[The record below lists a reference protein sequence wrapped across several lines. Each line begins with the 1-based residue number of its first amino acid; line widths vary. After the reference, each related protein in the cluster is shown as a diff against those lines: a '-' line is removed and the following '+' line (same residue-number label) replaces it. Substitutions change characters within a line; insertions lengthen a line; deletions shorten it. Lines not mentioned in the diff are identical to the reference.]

1 MNIRYKGHKI
11 VMYDGIQDL
20 PIGRFQ
26 QYSLFA
32 MIDSGVGS
40 DIQAFDKRINNVRRL
55 MSNDIDSASLELTN
69 LQQNLRF
76 VISKTSPKLNSF
88 VCLIKKIDGKEIG
101 GSELSETEIKEA
113 INTLDKTRIP
123 VLRLFDFLG
132 SFKKKVDIELE
143 VFFTSI
149 VNNAKTKELYIKLK
163 EQTILTLQKIQGKEI
178 GKRLEVVE
186 KYFNQRLKPNQ
197 YGGKGGVELKA
208 ITDFETICV
217 LLRQGGI
224 SQSPKSMTTLSF
236 YQSLDVIKEQQ
247 KKK

>member
-1 MNIRYKGHKI
+1 
-11 VMYDGIQDL
+11 MYDGIQDL

-55 MSNDIDSASLELTN
+55 MTNDIDSASLELTN

-76 VISKTSPKLNSF
+76 VVSKTSPKLNSF

-113 INTLDKTRIP
+113 IDSLDKTRIP
-123 VLRLFDFLG
+123 VLRLFDFVT

-149 VNNAKTKELYIKLK
+149 VNNTKTKELYIKLK

-178 GKRLEVVE
+178 GQRLEVVE

-224 SQSPKSMTTLSF
+224 SQAPKAMTTLSF
-236 YQSLDVIKEQQ
+236 YQSLDIIKEQQ